1 MKNKILPVIAAVV
14 IAAAVVTVI
23 FVPKGGKQTNTQT
36 STQTNR
42 TAAKVEPT
50 AQSTSQSTA
59 ETAATVNENGDIEI
73 KLEDLATDSAAFLSY
88 NLDGTEMG
96 LLAIRDDAGNIYTAF
111 NTCQVCNGS
120 PRAYFEQKNGRLV
133 CQNCGNQFAL
143 SSIGS
148 SAMGCNPITI
158 TDKYVTKTDKGIV
171 IIKEFL
177 EANKELFTNWK
188 KL

>member
-1 MKNKILPVIAAVV
+1 MKNKILPVIATVV
-14 IAAAVVTVI
+14 VAAAVVTVI

-36 STQTNR
+36 NSNMG
-42 TAAKVEPT
+42 PT
-50 AQSTSQSTA
+50 AQSTSQSAA

-73 KLEDLATDSAAFLSY
+73 KLEDLATDSAAFLNY
-88 NLDGTEMG
+88 DIDGTEIG
-96 LLAIRDDAGNIYTAF
+96 LLAIRDDARNIYTAF

-120 PRAYFEQKNGRLV
+120 LKAYFEQKNGRLV
-133 CQNCGNQFAL
+133 CQNCGNKFAI

-158 TDKYVTKTDKGIV
+158 TDEYVTKTDKGIV
-171 IIKEFL
+171 ISKEFL